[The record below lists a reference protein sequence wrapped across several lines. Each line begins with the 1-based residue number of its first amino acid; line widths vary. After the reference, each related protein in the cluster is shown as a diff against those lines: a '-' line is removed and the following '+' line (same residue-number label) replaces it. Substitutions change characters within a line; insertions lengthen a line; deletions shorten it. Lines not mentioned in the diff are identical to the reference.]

1 MLTGVGESQTVRSAV
16 FDVCRHYGLTTWFGN
31 PGSTE
36 IPLLADLPDDIRYVL
51 GLHENAVVAAAAGFA
66 IGTESA
72 ALVSLHTTAGL
83 GNAVS
88 AIATAR
94 VNRAPLVVLVGQQDR
109 RHLLAEPFLTGR
121 LGSLAG
127 DYVLDVLNPPR
138 PQDVPTCIAQARHTA
153 IAGRGPVV
161 VIVPMGDWDEP
172 MDATV
177 CTAPSY
183 VASSSGVSAGDVERA
198 VEVLSDAR
206 APALITGAG
215 ADSAD
220 TWAALVSLADRLD
233 CPVFHEPFTS
243 RAGFPQDSPRFAGFL
258 PAGRAALR
266 ERLAPYDVVLVVGA
280 AMLRQYH
287 FESGPLVAEGTR
299 VVVVSDD
306 PAEVRRSPADVGVI
320 APPASA
326 VAAIDAGL
334 SAGSATPGR
343 PSPTGIADRLRLRL
357 RADGSALTPELLFGQ
372 LATRVAAGTVIVE
385 ESPSSRDAL
394 QLLVPTRE
402 PGGFLSAAMGGLGF
416 GVPAA
421 IGLRMARPDRP
432 VLAVIGDGSSIYCIQ
447 ALWTAVRYDVGVVF
461 FVMENGH
468 YLVMERLT
476 ERRGKA
482 PWPSLSGV
490 SVAGLARGFGVPTVE
505 VRTPEEVTALLDDVI
520 PGLADRNEPLL
531 VSVALAASS

>member
-1 MLTGVGESQTVRSAV
+1 
-16 FDVCRHYGLTTWFGN
+16 
-31 PGSTE
+31 
-36 IPLLADLPDDIRYVL
+36 
-51 GLHENAVVAAAAGFA
+51 
-66 IGTESA
+66 
-72 ALVSLHTTAGL
+72 
-83 GNAVS
+83 
-88 AIATAR
+88 
-94 VNRAPLVVLVGQQDR
+94 
-109 RHLLAEPFLTGR
+109 
-121 LGSLAG
+121 
-127 DYVLDVLNPPR
+127 
-138 PQDVPTCIAQARHTA
+138 
-153 IAGRGPVV
+153 
-161 VIVPMGDWDEP
+161 
-172 MDATV
+172 
-177 CTAPSY
+177 
-183 VASSSGVSAGDVERA
+183 
-198 VEVLSDAR
+198 
-206 APALITGAG
+206 
-215 ADSAD
+215 
-220 TWAALVSLADRLD
+220 
-233 CPVFHEPFTS
+233 
-243 RAGFPQDSPRFAGFL
+243 
-258 PAGRAALR
+258 
-266 ERLAPYDVVLVVGA
+266 
-280 AMLRQYH
+280 
-287 FESGPLVAEGTR
+287 
-299 VVVVSDD
+299 
-306 PAEVRRSPADVGVI
+306 VGVI